1 MTKAPSWGK
10 QWENDVIG
18 RETKSDHVWRLPIKL
33 NGAVAQEMLCDTV
46 LSFGLVLIPHSGLPF
61 GDPFEGPI
69 PLGHSFQGQPTQG
82 ARGVRVSHFT
92 RENGI
97 GLDFYYRVTEDRWKP
112 LIDMRCY
119 VTRAFYCPLD
129 PPDQVMTQDVVKTQN
144 YIRSWSRINFHTW
157 LDEEALPFFAHFA
170 AGERIGTNVIRQQ
183 GIIRNE
189 YPGLTSTVIVFVQP
203 NKSLVLDVN
212 DIRAVFVLLDA
223 TFDYG
228 NDNVGIF
235 APAFPSW
242 VVGRKYADTAF
253 VDHDLERLL
262 MKSGAWLLSSAT
274 TMI

>member
-46 LSFGLVLIPHSGLPF
+46 LSSGLVLIPHSGLPF
-61 GDPFEGPI
+61 GDPFQGLI
-69 PLGHSFQGQPTQG
+69 PLGQPTQG

-112 LIDMRCY
+112 LISMHCF
-119 VTRAFYCPLD
+119 VTRALYCSLD
-129 PPDQVMTQDVVKTQN
+129 PPDQVMMQDVVKTQN

-157 LDEEALPFFAHFA
+157 LDEEALPFFARNV
-170 AGERIGTNVIRQQ
+170 GRGDVIRQQ

-235 APAFPSW
+235 APAFPSC

-253 VDHDLERLL
+253 VDRDLEKLL